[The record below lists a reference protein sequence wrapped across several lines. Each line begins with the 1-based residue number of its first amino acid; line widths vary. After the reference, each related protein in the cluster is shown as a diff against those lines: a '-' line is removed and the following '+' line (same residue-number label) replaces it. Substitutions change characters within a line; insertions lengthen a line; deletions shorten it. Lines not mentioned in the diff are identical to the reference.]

1 MRIRFPRKY
10 DFMGQRAFI
19 AAFIGGGLIFAIV
32 AVAVFGV
39 QRGVEFTG
47 GAEVALRY
55 IDAPDIATIRQTLDA
70 ARLPGVTVTTFGD
83 TGGRELAIR
92 VGLQQE
98 GSQPKDKDLAT
109 QVVEALRPADVQQ
122 KIDAG
127 MVNLNTT
134 DQVTIADRLVADA
147 GMARAEAEAAADAI
161 LALRRES
168 GGVLPG
174 LDPVRALPAV
184 PEAAKGWLAQRA
196 FLGPFGL
203 RGQEVIEASISQEMR
218 NRAIIASV
226 GALVL
231 MMFYLWIRFAGIKW
245 GLGAMVALTFDVVVT
260 LGLFA
265 LFKEEFTLPV
275 VAAFLTLI
283 GYSVNDK
290 IVVFDRIRELIRN
303 RGTAGFASTVNEALN
318 EVLPRTL
325 ITGICTIVTAASLF
339 FFGGIVL
346 HGFSFVLLWGIIIGT
361 LSSLYVACP
370 FVVWWTKWRASRQPA
385 DAKAAR
391 AAKAAKATGR
401 ARA

>member
-47 GAEVALRY
+47 GAEVALRD

-147 GMARAEAEAAADAI
+147 GMAQAEAEAAADAI

-168 GGVLPG
+168 GGVLTG

-325 ITGICTIVTAASLF
+325 ITGICTIVTAGSLF

>member
-1 MRIRFPRKY
+1 MQIKFPRKY
-10 DFMGQRAFI
+10 DFMGQKAFI
-19 AAFIGGGLIFAIV
+19 AAFVGGGLLFALA
-32 AVAVFGV
+32 AVAIFGI

-55 IDAPDIATIRQTLDA
+55 TDAPDLTTVRQTLDA
-70 ARLPGVTVTTFGD
+70 AKLPGVSVTTFGD

-92 VGLQQE
+92 VGLPQGGVQA
-98 GSQPKDKDLAT
+98 GDKDLAT
-109 QVVEALRPADVQQ
+109 QVVDALKPADVRQ
-122 KIDAG
+122 KVDAG
-127 MVNLNTT
+127 MVDLNTA
-134 DQVTIADRLVADA
+134 DSVTIADRLVAEA
-147 GMARAEAEAAADAI
+147 GMARAEADAAADAI
-161 LALRRES
+161 LALRRDG

-174 LDPVRALPAV
+174 LDQVRALPAV

-196 FLGPFGL
+196 FVGPFGL
-203 RGQEVIEASISQEMR
+203 RGQEVIEASISREMR
-218 NRAIIASV
+218 DRAIIASV

-231 MMFYLWIRFAGIKW
+231 MMLYLWIRFSGFKW
-245 GLGAMVALTFDVVVT
+245 GLSAMVALAFDVVAT

-303 RGTAGFASTVNEALN
+303 RGTAGFSSTVNEALN

-325 ITGICTIVTAASLF
+325 ITGICTIFTASMLF

-391 AAKAAKATGR
+391 AAKAAKAAGR